1 MLMMLVSWAE
11 AYTVEKSKVAILV
24 AKKEIGLE
32 VCAVETKYMV
42 MSRNKHAGQNHF
54 IHIKVNGLKEW
65 NR

>member
-1 MLMMLVSWAE
+1 M
-11 AYTVEKSKVAILV
+11 EKSKVAILV

-42 MSRNKHAGQNHF
+42 MSRNKHAGQYHF
-54 IHIKVNGLKEW
+54 IHIKVNGLKGW